1 MAEDVIKRRQL
12 ASLAAGLVL
21 TAAVAGGVAEAA
33 PPAGD
38 PAARLDGLLGGFSL
52 GGERGPVHIEADTM
66 EFDYK
71 TMVLTYRGSVN
82 VVQADMTLK
91 SDVLTVT
98 LNREGQRPKEV
109 VADGGVLIV
118 KGTRRASGGK
128 AVFDDAARTVTLS
141 DKARLQDG
149 PNEVAGERVVVYLD
163 EQRSVVEGGPDRVRA
178 VLHPPEEKTDG
189 TAPGGL
195 PATNGR

>member
-1 MAEDVIKRRQL
+1 VAEDVTRLRHAARL
-12 ASLAAGLVL
+12 VLVLLFAAGGAARAAEG
-21 TAAVAGGVAEAA
+21 TA
-33 PPAGD
+33 PAGD
-38 PAARLDGLLGGFSL
+38 PAARLDGLLGGFAL
-52 GGERGPVHIEADTM
+52 GGERGPVHIDADTM

-82 VVQADMTLK
+82 VAQADMTLK

-109 VADGGVLIV
+109 VAEGGVQIV
-118 KGTRRASGGK
+118 KGTRRASGGR

-163 EQRSVVEGGPDRVRA
+163 EQRSVVEGGPERVRA
-178 VLHPPEEKTDG
+178 VLHPPEAHAEG
-189 TAPGGL
+189 AAPGGA
-195 PATNGR
+195 PAGDGR